1 MIVQLECFNVFF
13 VKKKLFLKSHFVHL
27 VHYKNKKKAKGIYGT
42 ATKKDLNELKEEGI
56 KAEILPW
63 IKNTTN

>member
-1 MIVQLECFNVFF
+1 MLGKILLMRQGLYII
-13 VKKKLFLKSHFVHL
+13 KI
-27 VHYKNKKKAKGIYGT
+27 KKKAKGIYGT

-56 KAEILPW
+56 KVEILPW

>member
-1 MIVQLECFNVFF
+1 MLEKILLIKQGLCVI
-13 VKKKLFLKSHFVHL
+13 KI
-27 VHYKNKKKAKGIYGT
+27 KKAKGIYGT
-42 ATKKDLNELKEEGI
+42 ATKEDLNELKEEGI

>member
-1 MIVQLECFNVFF
+1 MLE
-13 VKKKLFLKSHFVHL
+13 KILLMRQGLYIIK
-27 VHYKNKKKAKGIYGT
+27 KKKAKGIYGI
-42 ATKKDLNELKEEGI
+42 ATKEDLNELKEEGI